1 MSSNVSVYTSSMM
14 VEDLSGNELFETDK
28 ENQVT
33 MNDVDASDFVSEFM
47 VSEVLDAMDFSDV
60 VDYVAK
66 RQGESDEDWS

>member
-33 MNDVDASDFVSEFM
+33 MNDVDAIDFVSEFM

-60 VDYVAK
+60 VDYVTK
-66 RQGESDEDWS
+66 RQGTDDEDWS